1 MVSNCK
7 QREDQESRSEVCF
20 ELMFSLGEGSASMDV
35 PGPICSASKSG
46 AFCEMRELSKP
57 SLYEQAPSEGPE
69 CEVESASGHCL
80 PLREVATP
88 VGRKLSKVA
97 LRVDGLSKR
106 YGAID
111 AVTDVTF
118 DIRQGEVF
126 GLLGLNGA
134 GKTTLISMLATD
146 RRPSG
151 GDAYLFGR
159 RITKEQRVVRAMIG
173 VAPQELAIYPMLTV
187 AENLRFFGRIY
198 GVGRSELASRI
209 EELLNFVGLEGRG
222 NDLVTTL
229 SGGMKRRLNLAVA
242 LVHRPKLIL
251 LDEPTVGVDPQSR
264 EQILKIIRRLRDNGD
279 AVLYTTH
286 YMDEAEG
293 LCDRLGIMT
302 DGKLVAVGTLAAL
315 LTNHVFS
322 EIIELSGLPSRI
334 DLGAIQVLDGV
345 WRVEHVDGVLRLFV
359 KRGADLL
366 GPLQKIISRS
376 DRNVRLKIAPIGLEN
391 LFLHLTGKEL
401 RV

>member
-1 MVSNCK
+1 M
-7 QREDQESRSEVCF
+7 
-20 ELMFSLGEGSASMDV
+20 
-35 PGPICSASKSG
+35 
-46 AFCEMRELSKP
+46 
-57 SLYEQAPSEGPE
+57 YEQAPSEGPE

-159 RITKEQRVVRAMIG
+159 RITKEQRAVRAMIG

-222 NDLVTTL
+222 NDLVMTL

-376 DRNVRLKIAPIGLEN
+376 DRNVRLKIAPTGLEN
-391 LFLHLTGKEL
+391 LFLHLTGKEF